1 MMAVM
6 AIFMTIPI
14 MLHRHYWLLY
24 GLGLTIVELI
34 RRESETAFA
43 TNAFTA
49 RLDAR

>member
-1 MMAVM
+1 M

-24 GLGLTIVELI
+24 GLGLSIVELI

-43 TNAFTA
+43 ASRRTR
-49 RLDAR
+49 RLDAG